1 MVLQTDPML
10 TRPASSPSFR
20 LRNPSL
26 NSLRLRRIFDV
37 FDRNG
42 DGIIT
47 VHELTRAL
55 EQLGLE
61 ADPAE
66 LECIVRSYMK
76 PGSSGLEYED
86 FDSLHRELGDSLF
99 GAECDSDGA
108 EEGDLKEAFRVFDED
123 GDGFISAAELQS
135 VLGKLGLKEGEE
147 MESVRQMICSVDWN
161 RDGRVDF
168 HEFKQMMRSVS
179 VSSS

>member
-1 MVLQTDPML
+1 MGPEPKPSL
-10 TRPASSPSFR
+10 TRASPSFR

-42 DGIIT
+42 DGFIT
-47 VHELTRAL
+47 VHELSRAL

-66 LECIVRSYMK
+66 LESTIRSYIK
-76 PGSSGLEYED
+76 PGNLGLEYED
-86 FDSLHRELGDSLF
+86 FESLHGSLGDSLF
-99 GAECDSDGA
+99 GGECDSGVD
-108 EEGDLKEAFRVFDED
+108 ESDLEEAFKVFDED
-123 GDGFISAAELQS
+123 GDGFISAVELQS
-135 VLGKLGLKEGEE
+135 VLGKLGLKEGREID
-147 MESVRQMICSVDWN
+147 SVRQMICSVDWN

-168 HEFKQMMRSVS
+168 YEFKEMMRRVS
-179 VSSS
+179 VSSA